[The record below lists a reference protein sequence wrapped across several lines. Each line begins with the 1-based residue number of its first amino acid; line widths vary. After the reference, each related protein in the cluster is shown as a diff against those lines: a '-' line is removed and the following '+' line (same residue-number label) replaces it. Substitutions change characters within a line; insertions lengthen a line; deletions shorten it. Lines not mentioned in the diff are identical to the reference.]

1 MCFEKDL
8 VNKAIALIDE
18 KSKSDE
24 LKAFTD
30 VNDINNMIR
39 NLQINRDYQCDAI
52 KLNQR
57 LREEYPNIEKLLNL
71 GRRMVNNSVNNNT
84 RYDVCSAIIADL
96 NADKYGIYVDVKNS
110 IKVLNDWRVAIDPAC
125 LNKLAKMLLMPTKIN
140 RNYREYNNLMEFLT
154 TTGMNLYEFINI
166 REERFLEIYDKIF
179 GKTNTHEFGDVLIR
193 IRKEYSRSSCKL
205 GQKTIGY
212 MLLLRK
218 KEK

>member
-1 MCFEKDL
+1 MYFEKDL
-8 VNKAIALIDE
+8 VNKAIELIDG

-84 RYDVCSAIIADL
+84 RYDVVSAIIVDL
-96 NADKYGIYVDVKNS
+96 NADKYGIYVDVLLKH
-110 IKVLNDWRVAIDPAC
+110 KVINDM
-125 LNKLAKMLLMPTKIN
+125 K
-140 RNYREYNNLMEFLT
+140 
-154 TTGMNLYEFINI
+154 EFI
-166 REERFLEIYDKIF
+166 
-179 GKTNTHEFGDVLIR
+179 
-193 IRKEYSRSSCKL
+193 
-205 GQKTIGY
+205 
-212 MLLLRK
+212 
-218 KEK
+218 EKVD

>member
-1 MCFEKDL
+1 MMCFEKDL

-84 RYDVCSAIIADL
+84 RYDV
-96 NADKYGIYVDVKNS
+96 
-110 IKVLNDWRVAIDPAC
+110 VL
-125 LNKLAKMLLMPTKIN
+125 
-140 RNYREYNNLMEFLT
+140 
-154 TTGMNLYEFINI
+154 
-166 REERFLEIYDKIF
+166 
-179 GKTNTHEFGDVLIR
+179 
-193 IRKEYSRSSCKL
+193 
-205 GQKTIGY
+205 Q
-212 MLLLRK
+212 LLLT
-218 KEK
+218 

>member
-1 MCFEKDL
+1 MMYFEKDL

-84 RYDVCSAIIADL
+84 RYDVVSAIIADL
-96 NADKYGIYVDVKNS
+96 NADKYGIYVDVLLKHEVINDMKKF
-110 IKVLNDWRVAIDPAC
+110 IEKVD
-125 LNKLAKMLLMPTKIN
+125 
-140 RNYREYNNLMEFLT
+140 
-154 TTGMNLYEFINI
+154 
-166 REERFLEIYDKIF
+166 
-179 GKTNTHEFGDVLIR
+179 
-193 IRKEYSRSSCKL
+193 
-205 GQKTIGY
+205 
-212 MLLLRK
+212 
-218 KEK
+218 